1 MADKEG
7 NVLAKDYG
15 IGIAPPERPFP
26 VKGHASAGWPLT
38 MAISWALPQVWN
50 VLI

>member
-26 VKGHASAGWPLT
+26 VKGHASAGWGMQSSGT
-38 MAISWALPQVWN
+38 DFC
-50 VLI
+50 